1 MTTWHVPEDVLDGYA
16 DGRISPAVA
25 ASTEA
30 HLLSCARCR
39 AVLAPAVDTSRLERI
54 WDEVVQR
61 VDAPRPGPVEALL
74 LRLGLRNDSA
84 RLLAAT
90 PSLRLSWLAGVS
102 VALLLAL
109 LAAQSGERGVAVFL
123 ALAPILPVAGV
134 ALAFGP
140 QTDPTYELATAAPYS
155 SFRLLL
161 LRSIAVMSTT
171 LPLAG
176 AGAALL
182 PGAPWLAVAWLLPAL
197 ALATLT
203 IAVATYVDIVW
214 AACGLSAAWL
224 SAVLSGFAA
233 GNDPLLA
240 FRAGAQITC
249 LVAALAG
256 AVVVAVRRNSFTTLG
271 RSA

>member
-1 MTTWHVPEDVLDGYA
+1 
-16 DGRISPAVA
+16 
-25 ASTEA
+25 
-30 HLLSCARCR
+30 
-39 AVLAPAVDTSRLERI
+39 
-54 WDEVVQR
+54 
-61 VDAPRPGPVEALL
+61 
-74 LRLGLRNDSA
+74 
-84 RLLAAT
+84 
-90 PSLRLSWLAGVS
+90 
-102 VALLLAL
+102 
-109 LAAQSGERGVAVFL
+109 
-123 ALAPILPVAGV
+123 
-134 ALAFGP
+134 
-140 QTDPTYELATAAPYS
+140 
-155 SFRLLL
+155 
-161 LRSIAVMSTT
+161 MSTT
-171 LPLAG
+171 LLLAG

-203 IAVATYVDIVW
+203 LAVATYVDIVW